1 MTVKLLVETFFAW
14 VKEVGF
20 SNRLSKREN
29 TGRDQLLYQEEA
41 LKVFLIDTVVDP
53 LITT

>member
-14 VKEVGF
+14 VKEVDSPIAF
-20 SNRLSKREN
+20 PKEN